1 MKNIIKL
8 VSFAVVS
15 SILISCVQDLN
26 TLPLNPTDTTSET
39 AYVDE
44 ASYLKGLAYINAYW
58 VFVSQNSQNS
68 SDISVDDA
76 GQSEL
81 ARQYMVLQEMSADS
95 FKCVWGDAYVAGIQQ
110 DLWTST
116 DNAAII
122 AVYTRCMKGITLAN
136 EYLLQTEDEKIKSRG
151 HEAFAGK
158 IAQYRAEARFHR
170 AMYYYLMLDFFGNPP
185 FVTPDNIGGD
195 LPEQISRADLYKW
208 IEEEC
213 LDLVSANSAM
223 PNYGTVPYPRPTKG
237 SVYAILA
244 RLYLNAQVYTGTP
257 QWQKAKD
264 ACAEI
269 IKMGYKLH
277 ANYGEMFMQDNTT
290 NGSAEEFIFAID
302 YDKTHAQSWGGTT
315 ALICGGLS
323 NTDSQ
328 AIGKYLGITQNSE
341 GKATNNLNQAA
352 WTGYHVS
359 DEYVSKFNLVGVTWD
374 TPTDGSSLGYDR
386 DKSDKRAFFFN
397 GGRTQKFVLTN
408 HKTGWVCWKFSCL
421 NSDGTTETGTTD
433 ATYSSADVPIFRL
446 GEIYLT
452 YAEADA
458 RLNGGVVTDATA
470 KGYIKA
476 LRDRAGVSMPA
487 DNELTTDWLL
497 EERARELMWEGC
509 RRTDLIRYGYFTSM
523 NYPWPYKGG
532 VEDGNVALDE
542 YRTIYPI
549 IMDDLNANKN
559 LTQNPGY

>member
-1 MKNIIKL
+1 
-8 VSFAVVS
+8 
-15 SILISCVQDLN
+15 
-26 TLPLNPTDTTSET
+26 
-39 AYVDE
+39 
-44 ASYLKGLAYINAYW
+44 
-58 VFVSQNSQNS
+58 
-68 SDISVDDA
+68 
-76 GQSEL
+76 
-81 ARQYMVLQEMSADS
+81 
-95 FKCVWGDAYVAGIQQ
+95 
-110 DLWTST
+110 
-116 DNAAII
+116 
-122 AVYTRCMKGITLAN
+122 MKGITLVN
-136 EYLLQTEDEKIKSRG
+136 EYLLQTEDDKIKSRG
-151 HEAFAGK
+151 HEAFADK

-170 AMYYYLMLDFFGNPP
+170 ALYYYLMLDFFGNPP
-185 FVTPDNIGGD
+185 FATPESIGGG

-223 PNYGTVPYPRPTKG
+223 PDFGEVPYPRPTKG

-244 RLYLNAQVYTGTP
+244 RLYLNAQVYTGTA

-264 ACAEI
+264 ACAAI
-269 IKMGYKLH
+269 TKMGYKLH

-290 NGSAEEFIFAID
+290 NGSSEEFIFAIE
-302 YDKTHAQSWGGTT
+302 YDKIHARSWGGTT

-341 GKATNNLNQAA
+341 GKAATNINHAA

-386 DKSDKRAFFFN
+386 EKSDKRAFFFN

-408 HKTGWVCWKFSCL
+408 HKTGWVCWKFNGM
-421 NSDGTTETGTTD
+421 NSDGTTETGTTS

-458 RLNGGVVTDATA
+458 RLNGGVVQDATA

-487 DNELTTDWLL
+487 DNELTTDWIL

-532 VEDGNVALDE
+532 VEEGNVALDE

>member
-1 MKNIIKL
+1 MKKIMTKLNIL
-8 VSFAVVS
+8 
-15 SILISCVQDLN
+15 LITCLAALGLTSCVQDLN
-26 TLPLNPTDTTSET
+26 TEPINPNVLQTFDQDRIYYKIYAGIGTSGQVGPDGNGDLDGNEGYSVFYRCIFVHNEFPTDCGWWIWRDAGVTDLNEMTWTSENEFT
-39 AYVDE
+39 ELLYNRMTFNVTTCNHFLDNTE
-44 ASYLKGLAYINAYW
+44 GKT
-58 VFVSQNSQNS
+58 
-68 SDISVDDA
+68 DA
-76 GQSEL
+76 KTI
-81 ARQYMVLQEMSADS
+81 RQ
-95 FKCVWGDAYVAGIQQ
+95 
-110 DLWTST
+110 
-116 DNAAII
+116 
-122 AVYTRCMKGITLAN
+122 
-136 EYLLQTEDEKIKSRG
+136 
-151 HEAFAGK
+151 
-158 IAQYRAEARFHR
+158 RAEVRFMR
-170 AMYYYLMLDFFGNPP
+170 CLNYYYLLDFFGNPP